1 MSNRNMSL
9 SSVPAVNRLERVL
22 ATGEL
27 LRKLE
32 LKDDLLASG
41 TKPVGPVSE
50 QFISDMLMSAD
61 LLSFLKMKNFVLANK
76 NLNQSY
82 KDSLGWEPVKRF
94 LLYLLD
100 NEIECAKFV
109 LNCYMV
115 DFWDHQY
122 ATNNMKKMFSYILFS
137 YY

>member
-1 MSNRNMSL
+1 MSNSNMSL

-41 TKPVGPVSE
+41 AKFASD
-50 QFISDMLMSAD
+50 QLISDMLMNAD
-61 LLSFLKMKNFVLANK
+61 LLSFLKMKNIAFTNHHHK
-76 NLNQSY
+76 QSY
-82 KDSLGWEPVKRF
+82 KYPLGWEVVERF

-100 NEIECAKFV
+100 NDIQCAKFV
-109 LNCYMV
+109 LNC
-115 DFWDHQY
+115 
-122 ATNNMKKMFSYILFS
+122 
-137 YY
+137 